1 MSLDVLQTEHRFPSL
16 PRRAISDAEM
26 VVTGAYWRE
35 EITENELS
43 AWQAEISPSGDQR
56 EEELRRFLTALAT
69 VLRALAGMQ

>member
-1 MSLDVLQTEHRFPSL
+1 
-16 PRRAISDAEM
+16 M

-43 AWQAEISPSGDQR
+43 AWQAEISASGDQR
-56 EEELRRFLTALAT
+56 GEELRRFLTALAT